1 MPRQLAVD
9 LNKHD
14 FRHSCRCYKEPIDF
28 KVNVIKE
35 PIDFKVDVVKELTI
49 DLNVDVI
56 KELMIALSS
65 VKNQA
70 LHSLYLPACRFS
82 FFPVT
87 VFFSQSAPSQ
97 SSKLWQP
104 QGRAKYFFFFVRKF
118 FKSSPLSRKPRLE
131 LETFFALKK
140 LSIARIQVDFTT

>member
-87 VFFSQSAPSQ
+87 VFSQSAPSQ